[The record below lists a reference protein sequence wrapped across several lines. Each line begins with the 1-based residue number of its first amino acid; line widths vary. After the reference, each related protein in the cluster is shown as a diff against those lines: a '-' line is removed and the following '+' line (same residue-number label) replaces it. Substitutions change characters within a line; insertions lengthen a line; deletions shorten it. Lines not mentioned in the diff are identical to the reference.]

1 MYVLCYIIYVK
12 DVCVA
17 TVHTGA
23 LTDPRASCSPGGS
36 CTRGTRELSDQLSA
50 AGDSSPHSRPRQKTP
65 TLRRTGRR
73 AGLPGRVSRESIT
86 YQFSCIHWMASFSLN
101 CFSNSYSC
109 KVNTDM
115 FIGADLRSRYV
126 FSTQNKIICK
136 ALDFECSPVFPTHP
150 PEVFPSPLDLRGPAS
165 PSLSQLHPGSS
176 IACATAPSSS
186 LRGSPPPGVRIHRR
200 RK

>member
-1 MYVLCYIIYVK
+1 MRVWPR
-12 DVCVA
+12 VA
-17 TVHTGA
+17 RGHSETRALPAAPAVPAPRETGNSATSSPLPAIRRRVHA
-23 LTDPRASCSPGGS
+23 PDRKPRHE
-36 CTRGTRELSDQLSA
+36 GTR
-50 AGDSSPHSRPRQKTP
+50 
-65 TLRRTGRR
+65 GRR
-73 AGLPGRVSRESIT
+73 AGLPGRGSRESIT

-109 KVNTDM
+109 KANTDM

-136 ALDFECSPVFPTHP
+136 ALDFGCSPVCFPHP
-150 PEVFPSPLDLRGPAS
+150 PPSVLPSPLALRGPAS
-165 PSLSQLHPGSS
+165 PSLSQLHPGAS
-176 IACATAPSSS
+176 IACAAAAPSSW